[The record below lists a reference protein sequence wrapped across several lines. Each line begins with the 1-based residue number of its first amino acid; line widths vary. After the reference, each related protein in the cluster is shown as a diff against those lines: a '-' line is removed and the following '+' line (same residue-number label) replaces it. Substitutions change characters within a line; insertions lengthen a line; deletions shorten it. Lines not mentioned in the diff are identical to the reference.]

1 MWCFLFIV
9 DFFHVYEEDYSM
21 ECSEVHGV
29 VAFVSILTTF
39 VASHPEYEC
48 CFERPYACV

>member
-1 MWCFLFIV
+1 
-9 DFFHVYEEDYSM
+9 M

-48 CFERPYACV
+48 CVERPYACV